1 MNRFSTADKLNKSR
15 PAILVP
21 RGGGGGGNNHHPSST
36 TILPSTKNF
45 LKIKEEKQSYREQL
59 LSVILQNTS
68 NTSFPQTADSESIS
82 SLNTNQRQYQPEPNG
97 NMKSKDFG
105 NGDGE
110 LDMLF
115 GFFVM
120 NGACIVFFL
129 LFGVCVICNCAAR
142 KPKFHGSKEKKIKKP
157 TVSRLVAAM
166 APTGFGQ
173 RSTTKV
179 PSTTKKTTDIANN
192 LNPNST
198 NSRRGSSA
206 SIVLEINGNGGSGVF
221 TARTGLMTAQP
232 PSNRSFRNLVAKAM
246 ASAKINSTTTTNNQ
260 EIPQS
265 PKDNQQS
272 RSNTNSPTT
281 NRRMSGGTP
290 LLAINNNLNNSA
302 DEQNNN
308 DCCPNG
314 MHVFELPVEVEVH
327 HCTPPNNETKN
338 KKLTTK
344 LPNSVSVPLN
354 LVSEPQSTF
363 ADLQQTCLAEQ
374 SQFVVRRE
382 GVSASTAWIG
392 PPPSQSY
399 LSKHRCSLVVPIQMP
414 CNGDCRVQIDENNKE
429 LNNKEN
435 QQRQQNN
442 SRQSPSAEDFSVIR
456 QNLLGP
462 LTFDDLYYIH

>member
-15 PAILVP
+15 PVAVIKGDGPL
-21 RGGGGGGNNHHPSST
+21 SL
-36 TILPSTKNF
+36 LPSTTAKPS
-45 LKIKEEKQSYREQL
+45 LIQQQQSYREQL
-59 LSVILQNTS
+59 LSVILQNI
-68 NTSFPQTADSESIS
+68 SFPQTTDSEKS
-82 SLNTNQRQYQPEPNG
+82 SPQVLTKNTNQRQYQEPNG

-105 NGDGE
+105 NGEGE

-142 KPKFHGSKEKKIKKP
+142 KPKFHGSKEKKHKKP

-173 RSTTKV
+173 RSTNTKV
-179 PSTTKKTTDIANN
+179 PNQTTTNTTDIANN
-192 LNPNST
+192 LNANS

-206 SIVLEINGNGGSGVF
+206 SILLEINGNGSGGA
-221 TARTGLMTAQP
+221 ARTGLMTTQQ

-246 ASAKINSTTTTNNQ
+246 ASTKINQTKNNT

-265 PKDNQQS
+265 PIKEDNQQNS
-272 RSNTNSPTT
+272 SKSNTNSPKT
-281 NRRMSGGTP
+281 NRRMSGTA
-290 LLAINNNLNNSA
+290 LLTINNSIY
-302 DEQNNN
+302 EQNNN
-308 DCCPNG
+308 DCCTNG
-314 MHVFELPVEVEVH
+314 MHVIELPVEVEVH
-327 HCTPPNNETKN
+327 HCTSQNNKIKN
-338 KKLTTK
+338 QKLS
-344 LPNSVSVPLN
+344 NSVSVPSN
-354 LVSEPQSTF
+354 LTSEPSQSTM
-363 ADLQQTCLAEQ
+363 AELQQICLAGQ
-374 SQFVVRRE
+374 GQFVVRRE

-399 LSKHRCSLVVPIQMP
+399 LNKHRCSLVVPIQMP

-435 QQRQQNN
+435 QQN
-442 SRQSPSAEDFSVIR
+442 SRQSPPTEDFSVIR

>member
-1 MNRFSTADKLNKSR
+1 
-15 PAILVP
+15 
-21 RGGGGGGNNHHPSST
+21 
-36 TILPSTKNF
+36 
-45 LKIKEEKQSYREQL
+45 
-59 LSVILQNTS
+59 
-68 NTSFPQTADSESIS
+68 
-82 SLNTNQRQYQPEPNG
+82 
-97 NMKSKDFG
+97 MKSKDFG

-115 GFFVM
+115 
-120 NGACIVFFL
+120 VFFL

-246 ASAKINSTTTTNNQ
+246 ASAKINSTTTTTNNQ

-392 PPPSQSY
+392 
-399 LSKHRCSLVVPIQMP
+399 SL
-414 CNGDCRVQIDENNKE
+414 
-429 LNNKEN
+429 
-435 QQRQQNN
+435 
-442 SRQSPSAEDFSVIR
+442 
-456 QNLLGP
+456 
-462 LTFDDLYYIH
+462 